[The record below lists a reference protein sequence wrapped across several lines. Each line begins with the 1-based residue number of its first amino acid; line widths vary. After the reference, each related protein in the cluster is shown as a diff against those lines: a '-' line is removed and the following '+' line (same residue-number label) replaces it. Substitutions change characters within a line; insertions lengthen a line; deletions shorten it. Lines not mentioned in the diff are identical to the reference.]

1 VGTSAVVAG
10 GRVLVVP
17 PPPWRIAGAG
27 HGPTRARSRAP
38 LCVLPYKA
46 RAGVGSSQVEVP
58 ELSDAISKFQC
69 PKNTLTIVYLAI
81 DYIVDSAVFQDSFCM
96 ESTGMPMSDVS
107 LEPVSAARK
116 MLSCS
121 AAAATSSSSA
131 QLRKVRLA

>member
-46 RAGVGSSQVEVP
+46 RAGVGSSQVP
-58 ELSDAISKFQC
+58 ELSDAILKFQC

-96 ESTGMPMSDVS
+96 ESTGMSMSDVS